1 LRTIYF
7 ILQKEFLQILRNR
20 QMLPIMFLLPL
31 FQLIVLV
38 HAATFEIKNV
48 NLIVINRDNSTFS
61 RHLINKFTASN
72 YFSFVEADYSDKDAK
87 EKLASNKAR
96 MILGI
101 PKDFEKDL
109 INTGR
114 AKVQI
119 IINAEDGA
127 AAALIQSYATAITI
141 GFNKDIL
148 SDFHYNLKRGQF
160 SVINPVERYWY
171 NPELNY
177 KFYMVP
183 GILVMLV
190 TVIGMFLSSMNIV
203 REREIG
209 TIEQLNVTPIRKRH
223 FIIGKLLPFWFIANF
238 ELAFGLLL
246 GKLIFNV
253 PIEGNLFLIFFLAS
267 IYLLVVQSVGL
278 LISTVTE
285 TQQQAMFLSWFFM
298 VLFIL
303 MSGLFTPIDSMP
315 RWAQIVAMFDP
326 IAHFIEI
333 MRRVL
338 LKGSGFTEVLK
349 QFWILLG
356 FALALILLSTW
367 RYRKTSG

>member
-1 LRTIYF
+1 
-7 ILQKEFLQILRNR
+7 
-20 QMLPIMFLLPL
+20 MLPIMFLLPL
-31 FQLIVLV
+31 FQLIILV

-48 NLIVINRDNSTFS
+48 NLIVNNRDNSSFS
-61 RHLINKFTASN
+61 RELINKFTSSK
-72 YFSFVEADYSDKDAK
+72 YFRFVEADYSDKIAK
-87 EKLASNKAR
+87 EKLAENKAR
-96 MILGI
+96 MLLDI

-109 INTGR
+109 INEGK
-114 AKVQI
+114 AKVQFV
-119 IINAEDGA
+119 INAEDGA
-127 AAALIQSYATAITI
+127 AAALIQSYATAVTL

-160 SVINPVERYWY
+160 SSINPVERYWY

-183 GILVMLV
+183 GILVFLV

-223 FIIGKLLPFWFIANF
+223 FIVGKLLPFWFIANF
-238 ELAFGLLL
+238 ELALGLLL
-246 GKLIFNV
+246 SKLIFDI
-253 PIEGNLFLIFFLAS
+253 PILGNLFLIFFLAS

-278 LISTVTE
+278 LISTLTE

-303 MSGLFTPIDSMP
+303 LSGLFTPIDSMP
-315 RWAQIVAMFDP
+315 QWAKVIAMFDP
-326 IAHFIEI
+326 IAHFVEI

-338 LKGSGFTEVLK
+338 LKGSGFKDVLR
-349 QFWILLG
+349 QFFILLG
-356 FALALILLSTW
+356 FATVLILLSTW